1 MLNLYNKFVMVP
13 PTREAVAG
21 RLLAPGQDRR
31 VAGVAPPV
39 HISRAPSEFFRRA
52 DFARSSI
59 QAPTPA
65 PAIGGALGGLGS
77 FMGGPFSGAFGN
89 LVVTGLSFS
98 ESWGYADFMGQ
109 QPWLTNVQKQIGLDP
124 NYGPAGSYS
133 PPDASWLANVRTKWD
148 QLRSVYGADA
158 GITSF
163 VDDVKTKLQSA
174 IAQADELTRQPPD
187 VFAGRRSA
195 ATEAQ
200 RIQAFNAIK
209 AQLTRIAS
217 VNIPT
222 VATPGSGTGGASPG
236 IDLDALRKK
245 LAAAQNT
252 GSGAT
257 GPAPGSPLDLAQK
270 ESSTGLLI
278 GGAVG
283 LTLLGLG
290 VYIWK
295 RKKG

>member
-1 MLNLYNKFVMVP
+1 MQNLYNKFVMNP

-21 RLLAPGQDRR
+21 RLLSPGQDRR

-39 HISRAPSEFFRRA
+39 ALSRAPEEFFRRA
-52 DFARSSI
+52 DFARSSV
-59 QAPTPA
+59 QGPA
-65 PAIGGALGGLGS
+65 PRVAGSFSGLGA
-77 FMGGPFSGAFGN
+77 FMGGPFAGFGN
-89 LVVTGLSFS
+89 LVIKGLSFS

-148 QLRSVYGADA
+148 QLQSVYGADS
-158 GITSF
+158 GITAF
-163 VDDVKTKLQSA
+163 IDDVKVKIQSA
-174 IAQADELTRQPPD
+174 IAQADELTKQPPD

-209 AQLTRIAS
+209 AQLARIAS

-222 VATPGSGTGGASPG
+222 VATPGGGGGGSAGGG
-236 IDLDALRKK
+236 IDLTTLREK
-245 LAAAQNT
+245 LAAAQKAA
-252 GSGAT
+252 GAGGA
-257 GPAPGSPLDLAQK
+257 GPAPGTPAAQADAS
-270 ESSTGLLI
+270 SSTGLLI
-278 GGAVG
+278 GGAAVLLAVG
-283 LTLLGLG
+283 VG

-295 RKKG
+295 RKKS